1 MMRVVAWLVLC
12 WMASSATAGAA
23 TRSISHSDWL
33 IARDQ
38 VTLRIAFP
46 AGEAIYT
53 QPPGQPPPTNEKL
66 AAYVLSHVAVQAQG
80 LTCESIDQGYDIG
93 HINTLAV
100 GEGLYGFEV
109 IFHCAGSVRPTL
121 KNAFLFER
129 MPQHVDYARIEL
141 DGSSSTQVFT
151 AARQQIELAD
161 TPSAAGVGVYLGLG
175 ASHIAHD
182 FERLCFF
189 LGLMLLARNRCAWF
203 MAAFGLTAGYGL
215 SSLLP
220 LTSLAPSTA
229 SVESALGLLVM
240 LSAVQWTSRRVI
252 QTWRLALALATV
264 LGLLSV
270 AVWRLNADAGWLLL
284 GSAIFSSCFALMAA
298 RRGDLFAWVLP
309 LLFGALDG
317 TVLWGDYSRL
327 HLRHEPSLSTLLS
340 FNAGSLLL
348 ELGIMAAL
356 AAAAIGWPRIRKKPA
371 FAGIAAEAAVTALA
385 GLGAFWVLIQL
396 KS

>member
-1 MMRVVAWLVLC
+1 MRVVAWLVLC

-46 AGEAIYT
+46 VSEAKYT
-53 QPPGQPPPTNEKL
+53 QPPGQPPPTNAKL
-66 AAYVLSHVAVQAQG
+66 AAYVLSHVAVGAQG
-80 LTCESIDQGYDIG
+80 LICEPIDQGYDIG

-100 GEGLYGFEV
+100 GEGLYGFEI
-109 IFHCAGSVRPTL
+109 IFHCPGSSRPTL
-121 KNAFLFER
+121 KNAFLFEH
-129 MPQHVDYARIEL
+129 MPQHVDYARIEVE
-141 DGSSSTQVFT
+141 GASSTHVFT
-151 AARQQIELAD
+151 AARQQIDLAD
-161 TPSAAGVGVYLGLG
+161 VPVAAGVGVYLGLG
-175 ASHIAHD
+175 ASHVAHD
-182 FERLCFF
+182 FERMCFF
-189 LGLMLLARNRCAWF
+189 LGLTLLARNRRDWF
-203 MAAFGLTAGYGL
+203 IAALGLTAGYVL

-220 LTSLAPSTA
+220 LTSLVPSTA

-240 LSAVQWTSRRVI
+240 LCAVQWISHRVI
-252 QTWRLALALATV
+252 RTWRLAWALATV

-270 AVWRLNADAGWLLL
+270 AVWRLNVDAGWLLL
-284 GSAIFSSCFALMAA
+284 GSAIFSSCFALVAG
-298 RRGDLFAWVLP
+298 RRMDLFAWVLP
-309 LLFGALDG
+309 LLFGLLDG

-327 HLRHEPSLSTLLS
+327 HLWRELSLSRLLS

-356 AAAAIGWPRIRKKPA
+356 SGAAIGWSQVRKSRA
-371 FAGIAAEAAVTALA
+371 FEDIAAEAAVTALA

-396 KS
+396 KR

>member
-1 MMRVVAWLVLC
+1 MRAVAWLVLFS
-12 WMASSATAGAA
+12 MASGATAGAA

-33 IARDQ
+33 IARDR
-38 VTLRIAFP
+38 VTLRMVIPASEAKYTQP
-46 AGEAIYT
+46 AGE
-53 QPPGQPPPTNEKL
+53 PPPSNEKL
-66 AAYVLSHVAVQAQG
+66 AAYVLNHVAVQAQG
-80 LTCESIDQGYDIG
+80 LVCEPIDQGYDIG

-100 GEGLYGFEV
+100 GEGLYGFEI
-109 IFHCAGSVRPTL
+109 IFHCSASVRPIL

-129 MPQHVDYARIEL
+129 MPQHIDYARIEV
-141 DGSSSTQVFT
+141 DGSSSNQVFT
-151 AARQQIELAD
+151 AARQQIDLAN
-161 TPSAAGVGVYLGLG
+161 TPAAAGMGVYLGLG

-182 FERLCFF
+182 LERLCFF
-189 LGLMLLARNRCAWF
+189 LGLMLLARNRRDWVI
-203 MAAFGLTAGYGL
+203 AAFGLTAGYVL

-229 SVESALGLLVM
+229 SVDSGLGLLVM
-240 LSAVQWTSRRVI
+240 SCAVQWISQRVI
-252 QTWRLALALATV
+252 RTWRLALASATV
-264 LGLLSV
+264 LGLMSA
-270 AVWRLNADAGWLLL
+270 AVWRLNVDAGWLLL

-298 RRGDLFAWVLP
+298 RRADLFAWVLP

-327 HLRHEPSLSTLLS
+327 HLRHELSLSALLS
-340 FNAGSLLL
+340 FNAGSVLL

-356 AAAAIGWPRIRKKPA
+356 AGAAIGWSRVRKKPA
-371 FAGIAAEAAVTALA
+371 FEAIAAEAAVTALA

>member
-1 MMRVVAWLVLC
+1 MRAVAWLVLC
-12 WMASSATAGAA
+12 WMASSAAAGAA

-38 VTLRIAFP
+38 VTLRMAFP
-46 AGEAIYT
+46 VSEAKYT

-80 LTCESIDQGYDIG
+80 LVCEPIDQGYDIG

-100 GEGLYGFEV
+100 GGGLYGFEI
-109 IFHCAGSVRPTL
+109 IFHCPGSFRPTL

-129 MPQHVDYARIEL
+129 MPRHVDYARIEV
-141 DGSSSTQVFT
+141 DGASSTQVFT
-151 AARQQIELAD
+151 AARQQIDLAD
-161 TPSAAGVGVYLGLG
+161 TPVAAGVGVYLSLG
-175 ASHIAHD
+175 ATHIAHD

-189 LGLMLLARNRCAWF
+189 LGLMLLARNRRDWF
-203 MAAFGLTAGYGL
+203 IAALGLTAGYVL

-220 LTSLAPSTA
+220 LTPWVPSTA
-229 SVESALGLLVM
+229 AFESALGLLVM
-240 LSAVQWTSRRVI
+240 LCAVQWISRRLI

-264 LGLLSV
+264 LGLLSA
-270 AVWRLNADAGWLLL
+270 AVWSLNVDAGWLLL
-284 GSAIFSSCFALMAA
+284 GSAIFSSCFALVAG
-298 RRGDLFAWVLP
+298 RRADLFAWVLP
-309 LLFGALDG
+309 LLFGAVDG

-327 HLRHEPSLSTLLS
+327 HLRSELSLSTLLT

-356 AAAAIGWPRIRKKPA
+356 SAAAIGWSRVRKSRA
-371 FAGIAAEAAVTALA
+371 FEDIAAEAAVTALA

>member
-1 MMRVVAWLVLC
+1 MRVIAWLVLC

-46 AGEAIYT
+46 VGEAKYT
-53 QPPGQPPPTNEKL
+53 QPPGEPPPTNEKL

-80 LTCESIDQGYDIG
+80 LLCEPIDQGYDIG

-100 GEGLYGFEV
+100 GEGLYGFEI
-109 IFHCAGSVRPTL
+109 IFHCPGSFRPTL

-129 MPQHVDYARIEL
+129 MPQHVDYARIEV

-151 AARQQIELAD
+151 AARQQIDLAD
-161 TPSAAGVGVYLGLG
+161 TPVAAGAGVYLGLG
-175 ASHIAHD
+175 ATHIAHD

-189 LGLMLLARNRCAWF
+189 LGLMLLARNRRDWF
-203 MAAFGLTAGYGL
+203 IAALGLTAGYVL

-220 LTSLAPSTA
+220 LMTLVPSTA
-229 SVESALGLLVM
+229 SFESALGLLVV
-240 LSAVQWTSRRVI
+240 LCAVQWISQRLI
-252 QTWRLALALATV
+252 QNWRLALALAAV
-264 LGLLSV
+264 LGLLSA
-270 AVWRLNADAGWLLL
+270 AVWSLNVDAGWLLL
-284 GSAIFSSCFALMAA
+284 GSAIFSSCFALVAG
-298 RRGDLFAWVLP
+298 RRADLFAWVLP
-309 LLFGALDG
+309 LLFGAVDG

-327 HLRHEPSLSTLLS
+327 HLRSELSLSTLLT

-356 AAAAIGWPRIRKKPA
+356 SGAAIGWSRVRKSRA
-371 FAGIAAEAAVTALA
+371 FEDIAAEAAVTALA

>member
-1 MMRVVAWLVLC
+1 MRVVAWLVLC

-38 VTLRIAFP
+38 VTLRIVFP
-46 AGEAIYT
+46 VSEAKYT
-53 QPPGQPPPTNEKL
+53 QPPGQPPSTNEKL
-66 AAYVLSHVAVQAQG
+66 AAYVLNHVAVQAQG
-80 LTCESIDQGYDIG
+80 LICEPIDQGYDIG

-100 GEGLYGFEV
+100 GEGLYGFEI
-109 IFHCAGSVRPTL
+109 IFHCPDSVRPTL

-129 MPQHVDYARIEL
+129 LPQHVDYARIEVE
-141 DGSSSTQVFT
+141 GSSSNQVFT
-151 AARQQIELAD
+151 ATRQQIDLAD
-161 TPSAAGVGVYLGLG
+161 TPAAAGVGVYLGLG
-175 ASHIAHD
+175 ASHIAHH
-182 FERLCFF
+182 FERICFF
-189 LGLMLLARNRCAWF
+189 LGLMLLARNRREWF
-203 MAAFGLTAGYGL
+203 IVALGLTAGYGL

-229 SVESALGLLVM
+229 SFESALGLLVM
-240 LSAVQWTSRRVI
+240 LCAVQWISPRVI
-252 QTWRLALALATV
+252 QTWRLALALAAV
-264 LGLLSV
+264 LGLLSM
-270 AVWRLNADAGWLLL
+270 AVWRLNADAGWLLF
-284 GSAIFSSCFALMAA
+284 GSAIFSSCFALIAA
-298 RRGDLFAWVLP
+298 RRADLFAWVLP

-327 HLRHEPSLSTLLS
+327 RLLRELSLSTLLS

-356 AAAAIGWPRIRKKPA
+356 SGAAIGWSRVRKSRA
-371 FAGIAAEAAVTALA
+371 LEDMAAEAAFTVLA

>member
-1 MMRVVAWLVLC
+1 VTRVVAWLVFC
-12 WMASSATAGAA
+12 WMASSATAEAA
-23 TRSISHSDWL
+23 SRSVSHSDWL

-46 AGEAIYT
+46 VGEAKYT
-53 QPPGQPPPTNEKL
+53 QPPGQPPPTNEEL
-66 AAYVLSHVAVQAQG
+66 AAYVLSHVAVKAQG
-80 LTCESIDQGYDIG
+80 LACEPIDQGYDIG
-93 HINTLAV
+93 HINTLAA
-100 GEGLYGFEV
+100 GEGLYGFEI
-109 IFHCAGSVRPTL
+109 IFHCPGSFRPTL

-129 MPQHVDYARIEL
+129 MPQHVDYARIEV

-151 AARQQIELAD
+151 AARQQIDLAD
-161 TPSAAGVGVYLGLG
+161 TPVAAGVGVYLGLG

-182 FERLCFF
+182 FERMCFF
-189 LGLMLLARNRCAWF
+189 LGLMLLARKRREWCI
-203 MAAFGLTAGYGL
+203 AALGLTAGYVL

-229 SVESALGLLVM
+229 SFESALGLLVM
-240 LSAVQWTSRRVI
+240 LCAVQWISQRVI
-252 QTWRLALALATV
+252 QSWRLALALATV
-264 LGLLSV
+264 MGLSSV
-270 AVWRLNADAGWLLL
+270 AVWRLNTDAGWLLL
-284 GSAIFSSCFALMAA
+284 GSASFSSCFALMAA
-298 RRGDLFAWVLP
+298 RRSDLFAWVLP

-327 HLRHEPSLSTLLS
+327 HLRRELSISTLSS

-356 AAAAIGWPRIRKKPA
+356 CGAAIGWSRVRKSRA
-371 FAGIAAEAAVTALA
+371 FEGIAAEAAVTGLA

-396 KS
+396 KG

>member
-1 MMRVVAWLVLC
+1 MRVIAWLVLC
-12 WMASSATAGAA
+12 WMASSATAAAA

-46 AGEAIYT
+46 VGEAKYT
-53 QPPGQPPPTNEKL
+53 QRSGEPPPSNEKL

-80 LTCESIDQGYDIG
+80 LLCEPIDQGYDIG

-100 GEGLYGFEV
+100 GEGLYGFEI
-109 IFHCAGSVRPTL
+109 IFHCPGSFRPTL
-121 KNAFLFER
+121 KNAFLFEH
-129 MPQHVDYARIEL
+129 MPQHVDYARIEV

-151 AARQQIELAD
+151 AARQQIDLAD
-161 TPSAAGVGVYLGLG
+161 TPVAAGVGVYLGLG
-175 ASHIAHD
+175 ATHIAHD

-189 LGLMLLARNRCAWF
+189 LGLMLLARNRRDWF
-203 MAAFGLTAGYGL
+203 IAALGLTAGYVL

-220 LTSLAPSTA
+220 LMPLVPATA
-229 SVESALGLLVM
+229 SFESALGLLVM
-240 LSAVQWTSRRVI
+240 LCAVQWISQRVI

-264 LGLLSV
+264 LGLLSA
-270 AVWRLNADAGWLLL
+270 AVWSLNVDAGWLLL
-284 GSAIFSSCFALMAA
+284 GSAIFSSCFALVAG
-298 RRGDLFAWVLP
+298 RRADLFAWVLP
-309 LLFGALDG
+309 LLFGAVDG

-327 HLRHEPSLSTLLS
+327 HLRSELSLSTLLT

-356 AAAAIGWPRIRKKPA
+356 SGAAIGWSRVRKSRA
-371 FAGIAAEAAVTALA
+371 FEGIAAEAAVTALA

>member
-1 MMRVVAWLVLC
+1 MRAVAWLVLC
-12 WMASSATAGAA
+12 WMASSAAAGAA

-38 VTLRIAFP
+38 VTLRMAFP
-46 AGEAIYT
+46 VSEAKYT

-80 LTCESIDQGYDIG
+80 LVCEPIDQGYDIG

-100 GEGLYGFEV
+100 GGGLYGFEI
-109 IFHCAGSVRPTL
+109 IFHCPGSFRPTL

-129 MPQHVDYARIEL
+129 MPRHVDYARIEV
-141 DGSSSTQVFT
+141 DGASSTQVFT
-151 AARQQIELAD
+151 AARQQIDLAD
-161 TPSAAGVGVYLGLG
+161 TPVAAGVGVYLGLG
-175 ASHIAHD
+175 ATHIAHD

-189 LGLMLLARNRCAWF
+189 LGLMLLARNRRDWF
-203 MAAFGLTAGYGL
+203 IAALGLTAGYVL

-220 LTSLAPSTA
+220 LMPLVPSTA
-229 SVESALGLLVM
+229 AFESALGLLVM
-240 LSAVQWTSRRVI
+240 LCAVQWISQRLI

-270 AVWRLNADAGWLLL
+270 AVWRLNVDAGWLLL
-284 GSAIFSSCFALMAA
+284 GSAIFSSCFALVAGCRA
-298 RRGDLFAWVLP
+298 GLFAWVLP
-309 LLFGALDG
+309 LLFGAADG

-327 HLRHEPSLSTLLS
+327 HLRSELSLSTLLT

-356 AAAAIGWPRIRKKPA
+356 SGAAIGWSRVRKSRA
-371 FAGIAAEAAVTALA
+371 FDDIAAEAAVTALA

-396 KS
+396 KR